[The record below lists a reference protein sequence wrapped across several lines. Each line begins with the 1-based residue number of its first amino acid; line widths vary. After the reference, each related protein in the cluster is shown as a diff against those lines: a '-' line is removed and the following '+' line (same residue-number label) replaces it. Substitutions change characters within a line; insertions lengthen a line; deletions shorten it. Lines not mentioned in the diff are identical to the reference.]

1 MKAKTILAFVFFF
14 TLRAAA
20 QDVPKPQTQAQC
32 RFSDGKTITVTY
44 SSERRNYR
52 LVTDENLVT
61 VRGITV
67 PAGDYT
73 VVLAWNREDQWNLI
87 MRTQTEKGQTRDLP
101 RLPMSTTTST
111 LPVGNSRISFDQTDG
126 SCMMHLGSE
135 KANTLLS
142 LEFTEKNTDLPVL
155 K

>member
-1 MKAKTILAFVFFF
+1 MNVKTTLAFVFFL
-14 TLRAAA
+14 TLRAAS

-32 RFSDGKTITVTY
+32 KFSDGNKITLTY

-52 LVTDENLVT
+52 LVTDENLMT

-73 VVLAWNREDQWNLI
+73 VVLAWNREDQWNLV
-87 MRTQTEKGQTRDLP
+87 MRTQTEEGQTRDLP

-111 LPVGNSRISFDQTDG
+111 LPVGNSRISFDQTG
-126 SCMMHLGSE
+126 RSCMMHLGSE
-135 KANTLLS
+135 KSNTLLS